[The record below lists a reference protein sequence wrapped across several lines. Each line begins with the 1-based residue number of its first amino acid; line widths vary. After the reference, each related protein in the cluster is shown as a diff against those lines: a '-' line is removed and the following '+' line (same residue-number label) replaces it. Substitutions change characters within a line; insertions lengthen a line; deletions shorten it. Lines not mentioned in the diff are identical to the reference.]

1 MPDLFSLSG
10 KVALVTGGASGIGAS
25 VSRLFAESGAAVVV
39 VDRDIARANSVAE
52 TLPNARAIQVDLTQ
66 EQEVSSLFQTL
77 ERLDVLVNC
86 AGIGLVG
93 SIEETAP
100 EDFER
105 VMAVNVG
112 GVYRMTR
119 HALPLLKASHGS
131 VINIGSVAG
140 LIGIAKRFA
149 YCASKG
155 AVVALTK
162 QLAVEYPKEIRANC
176 ICPGTV
182 DTPFV
187 EGFLDKYYR
196 ETKTEMRQQLNARQP
211 VGRLGQ
217 PDEIAAMAL
226 YLASDQ
232 AQFVNGSVFT
242 IDGGWTAA

>member
-1 MPDLFSLSG
+1 MPVTFGLEG
-10 KVALVTGGASGIGAS
+10 KTAVVTGGASGIGAAIC
-25 VSRLFAESGAAVVV
+25 RLFSEAGARIVIADRD
-39 VDRDIARANSVAE
+39 VDRGTQVASSLKNATAIAM
-52 TLPNARAIQVDLTQ
+52 DLMS
-66 EQEVSSLFQTL
+66 EQEVESLFKSL
-77 ERLDVLVNC
+77 DRLDVLVNS

-93 SIEETAP
+93 SIEDTTP

-105 VMAVNVG
+105 VMAINVT
-112 GVYRMTR
+112 GVYRTTR

-131 VINIGSVAG
+131 IINIGSVAG
-140 LIGIAKRFA
+140 LIGIQKRFA

-187 EGFLDKYYR
+187 EGFLDKYY
-196 ETKTEMRQQLNARQP
+196 KDQKAEMRQQLNSRQP
-211 VGRLGQ
+211 LGRLGQ

-232 AQFVNGSVFT
+232 SQFVNGSILT